1 MSETIGSDELPTR
14 RKDYGAMQL
23 RLLGISSD
31 RGGCPSVFETDQGT
45 LVVQGWKIPDAETL
59 AQLDL
64 PDHESAVEIPR
75 DLLQF
80 FPAAP

>member
-1 MSETIGSDELPTR
+1 MRLT
-14 RKDYGAMQL
+14 
-23 RLLGISSD
+23 LLGTSSE
-31 RGGCPSVFETDQGT
+31 RGGCPTVYETDKGT

-64 PDHESAVEIPR
+64 PDHETAVEIPR
-75 DLLQF
+75 SLLRF